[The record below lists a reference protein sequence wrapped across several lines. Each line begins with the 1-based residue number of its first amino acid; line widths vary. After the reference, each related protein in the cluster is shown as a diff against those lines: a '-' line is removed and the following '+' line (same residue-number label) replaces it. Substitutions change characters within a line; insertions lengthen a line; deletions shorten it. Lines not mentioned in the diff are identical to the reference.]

1 MWIRSQDR
9 KIIFDMTGS
18 NIEIGKENQICG
30 FGNTC
35 TPDDISTVLGRY
47 KTEERAIEVLDEI
60 CNAYLNLNIEK
71 GGEFLGM
78 NSSIGYFGGYVK
90 NGVYQKPEV

>member
-1 MWIRSQDR
+1 MRFSSERVD
-9 KIIFDMTGS
+9 
-18 NIEIGKENQICG
+18 NCE
-30 FGNTC
+30 
-35 TPDDISTVLGRY
+35 LGEY
-47 KTEERAIEVLDEI
+47 PTKKQAIEVFDEI

-90 NGVYQKPEV
+90 NGVYQMPEV